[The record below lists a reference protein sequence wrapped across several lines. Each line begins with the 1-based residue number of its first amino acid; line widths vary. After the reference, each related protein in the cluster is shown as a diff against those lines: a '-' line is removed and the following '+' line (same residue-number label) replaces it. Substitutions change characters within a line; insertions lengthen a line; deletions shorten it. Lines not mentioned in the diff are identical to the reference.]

1 MSPAVDV
8 HAEAVG
14 PEDAPV
20 LVLGGSLGTTLAM
33 WDRVA
38 PALAERL
45 RVVRYDTRG
54 HGRSPEPPGP
64 YAIADLGEDVVTLLD
79 RLGVEKAS
87 FCGLSI
93 GGMVA
98 QWLGAHVA
106 DRIDK
111 LIVCASASHVPEGGW
126 EDRARTVRQA
136 GSTAPLADAVV
147 GRWLTPG
154 FALQRPE
161 LRDWLHDML
170 LASPAEGYA
179 SCCEAIGA
187 MDLRA
192 DRTRIT
198 APTLVIGAEQD
209 PSLPVHH
216 SREMAAAIP
225 GARLEVLD
233 PAAHVFA
240 VERPEDT
247 VALILD
253 HLETA

>member
-1 MSPAVDV
+1 MTGVDV
-8 HAEAVG
+8 HAEAIG
-14 PEDAPV
+14 PDDAPV
-20 LVLGGSLGTTLAM
+20 LVLGGSLGTTLSM

-45 RVVRYDTRG
+45 RVVRYDARG

-64 YAIADLGEDVVTLLD
+64 YTIAELGEDVLALFD

-98 QWLGAHVA
+98 QWLGANAA

-111 LIVCASASHVPEGGW
+111 LVVCAAASYVPDLGW
-126 EDRARTVRQA
+126 EDRARTVRDA
-136 GSTAPLADAVV
+136 GSTAPIAEAVV
-147 GRWLTPG
+147 GRWLTSG
-154 FALQRPE
+154 FAQERPE
-161 LRDWLHDML
+161 LRDWLYDML

-179 SCCEAIGA
+179 ACCEAVA
-187 MDLRA
+187 SMDLRQ

-198 APTLVIGAEQD
+198 APTLVIGGAQD
-209 PSLPVHH
+209 PSLPVEH
-216 SREMAAAIP
+216 SREIAAAIP

-233 PAAHVFA
+233 PAAHLLA
-240 VERPEDT
+240 VERADE
-247 VALILD
+247 VAALILD
-253 HLETA
+253 HLGRT